1 MKEYFINLFEYENWA
16 NKEVSGSFLTLTDPP
31 EKAISLMSHIINAQ
45 IVWLSRL
52 KNIVSEVKVWQL
64 YSRSEITGVLEKSSS
79 DLSEFINNIFQSD
92 IESVIEYANTKGE
105 KFRSGVKDILTH
117 LSIHSAYHRGQIISV
132 IKPFVESA
140 PYIDYIHYI
149 RVIKK

>member
-16 NKEVSGSFLTLTDPP
+16 NKEIGNLLLTLSEPP
-31 EKAISLMSHIINAQ
+31 EKAMSLMSHIINAQ

-52 KNIVSEVKVWQL
+52 KKVASDVKVWQL
-64 YSRSEITGVLEKSSS
+64 YSKSEISGALEKSSS
-79 DLSEFINNIFQSD
+79 DLSDFINNISESD

-117 LSIHSAYHRGQIISV
+117 MSIHSAYHRGQIIIE
-132 IKPFVESA
+132 IKPFVQTVS
-140 PYIDYIHYI
+140 YTDYIHYV